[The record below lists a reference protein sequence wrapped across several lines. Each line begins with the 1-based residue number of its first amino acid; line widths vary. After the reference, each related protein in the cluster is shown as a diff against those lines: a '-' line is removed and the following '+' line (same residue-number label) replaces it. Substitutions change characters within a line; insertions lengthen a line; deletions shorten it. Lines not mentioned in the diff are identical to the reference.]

1 MEVYHS
7 FNPEFDDF
15 INRMRATYGEAI
27 MELSGLGVRQL
38 DVNGFSKRFF
48 NDAKVASDIS
58 VDANANVTQK
68 TAITYDFEMPKALQ
82 TLNGLYM
89 LWKQLCK
96 NVGKKRAERLIER
109 HISGDYYINDSSG
122 IQKPYCYN
130 FNTYDIALMGL
141 KDLVKTPVV
150 TPPKSLN
157 TFIKQLEQFIVPAS
171 NSIMGA
177 TGIGD
182 TLLITTLYVQKIL
195 DTGYDHKI
203 YIGKDSKVV
212 GEYVAEQLATL
223 IYSLNWQYR
232 GAQSAFTNI
241 SVYDREFLKNLCP
254 EYELFGYVAD
264 PEIAYWVQELYLSVF
279 NEEFARNPIAY
290 PVLTVCISVDDKK
303 REPMDM
309 EFVRMVA
316 TKNLNFCFMNFFTGP
331 PSALSSCCRLRSD
344 KGNPYINSFGGGAG
358 GAKIGSIGVVT
369 ANIPRLAVRAI
380 KESVSSDKVLDKFFD
395 LLIECYWDTAEIN
408 HARRCIV
415 NKRIDLGAIPIYTA
429 GFASTRTQ
437 FSTFGFTGLNEAIH
451 VLGCSVLDEK
461 GQAIV
466 DKYIDVVDGCILQ
479 AQERFHTPHNCEQTP
494 SENSAV
500 KLAKKDMLL
509 GMDLGVRLYSNQW
522 IPLIET
528 ADMLDRIKLAG
539 MWDKKLS
546 GGSILHINVDCP
558 IKETDKMVNLILYCI
573 KAGVIYFAINY
584 ELSFDGKHVWAG
596 KGKCPVCGSESKE
609 KYTRVV
615 GFFTPVASW
624 SPERRKY
631 DWPNRQF
638 YHDI

>member
-1 MEVYHS
+1 MEIYHS

-27 MELSGLGVRQL
+27 MELTGIGIRQL

-68 TAITYDFEMPKALQ
+68 TGVTYDYEMPKALQ
-82 TLNGLYM
+82 TMNGLYM
-89 LWKQLCK
+89 LWKQLCT
-96 NVGKKRAERLIER
+96 NVGRKRAERLIER

-122 IQKPYCYN
+122 LQKAYCFN
-130 FNTYDIALMGL
+130 FSTYDIALMGL
-141 KDLVKTPVV
+141 KDIVKTPVV

-182 TLLITTLYVQKIL
+182 ALIVASLYIQKIL
-195 DTGYDHKI
+195 DTGYDHKC
-203 YIGKDSKVV
+203 YVGKDALTV
-212 GEYVAEQLATL
+212 GTYVKEQLATL

-241 SVYDREFLKNLCP
+241 SIYDHKFLNNLCP

-264 PEIAYWVQELYLSVF
+264 PKIVYWVQEMYLEVF
-279 NEEFARNPIAY
+279 NNEFARNPLAY
-290 PVLTVCISVDDKK
+290 PVLTVCISVDDDKK
-303 REPMDM
+303 EPLDM
-309 EFVRMVA
+309 EFVKMVA
-316 TKNLNFCFMNFFTGP
+316 EKNLAYCFMNFFTGP

-344 KGNPYINSFGGGAG
+344 TGNPYINSFGGGAG
-358 GAKIGSIGVVT
+358 GAKIGSVGVVT
-369 ANIPRLAVRAI
+369 CNIPRLAMRAV
-380 KESVSSDKVLDKFFD
+380 KETLIPTQTLDRFFG
-395 LLIECYWDTAEIN
+395 LVEEAFWDTANVN
-408 HARRCIV
+408 HARRCLV
-415 NKRIDLGAIPIYTA
+415 DKRVELGALPINSA
-429 GFASTRTQ
+429 GFTSTKSQ
-437 FSTFGFTGLNEAIH
+437 FSTFGFTGLNEAVR
-451 VLGCSVLDEK
+451 VLGHSVLDEE
-461 GQAIV
+461 GQKIV
-466 DKYIDVVDGCILQ
+466 DEFIDVVNRCIVE
-479 AQERFHTPHNCEQTP
+479 AQDRFHTAHNCEQTP

-500 KLAKKDMLL
+500 KLAKKDVLL

-539 MWDKKLS
+539 MWDKRLS

-558 IKETDKMVNLILYCI
+558 ITDVDKMVNLIKYCI

-584 ELSFDGKHVWAG
+584 ELSFDGQHVWAG
-596 KGKCPVCGSESKE
+596 KGKCPVCGAESKE
-609 KYTRVV
+609 KFTRVV
-615 GFFTPVASW
+615 GFFTPVSSW

-631 DWPNRQF
+631 DFPNRQF